1 MRYTIFSKL
10 LLTAFAATVLFSSCK
25 KDDDNNQPN
34 PEPTF
39 GLLKLRFE
47 NMVIQNNRNEELV
60 LSSTTGAA
68 APDVTSWYLND
79 NVDTFTVN
87 QLRYFV
93 GNFVFVKEDG
103 TEFLVD
109 KYYLIQRTATTN
121 DETFVID
128 GVPTGKYVSVKFKVG
143 VKPED
148 NATLSSGGKGE
159 LVVGDGMNWT
169 WATGYIFFKQE
180 GQYFKNGEWLSYG
193 FHLGTDKAYA
203 PDYIT
208 STIPNGVTV
217 QNADTSSIHYHVDVN
232 ALFGLKN
239 HTMHGSTV
247 MDISEKAMIHGYD
260 SNYVGNW
267 AAHMFMVDHGHEP
280 AHH

>member
-109 KYYLIQRTATTN
+109 KYYLI
-121 DETFVID
+121 
-128 GVPTGKYVSVKFKVG
+128 
-143 VKPED
+143 
-148 NATLSSGGKGE
+148 
-159 LVVGDGMNWT
+159 
-169 WATGYIFFKQE
+169 
-180 GQYFKNGEWLSYG
+180 
-193 FHLGTDKAYA
+193 
-203 PDYIT
+203 
-208 STIPNGVTV
+208 
-217 QNADTSSIHYHVDVN
+217 
-232 ALFGLKN
+232 
-239 HTMHGSTV
+239 
-247 MDISEKAMIHGYD
+247 
-260 SNYVGNW
+260 
-267 AAHMFMVDHGHEP
+267 DHWY
-280 AHH
+280 